1 MLLKPQEVVATRLSS
16 LLPRS
21 SMTTMDTFSPR
32 REAVTPPT
40 TPEDYALLRRVW
52 PLNGDE
58 STQMKNRKYPQGYV
72 RPSKTLAG
80 KPNIM
85 KPRSY
90 GRKIKALLEY

>member
-1 MLLKPQEVVATRLSS
+1 MLKPQEVAATRLSS
-16 LLPRS
+16 WLLPS
-21 SMTTMDTFSPR
+21 ITTMDTFSPR

-58 STQMKNRKYPQGYV
+58 STQMKNRKYPQEYV

-85 KPRSY
+85 KLRSY
-90 GRKIKALLEY
+90 SRKIIC